1 MSIKKIIQ
9 IQGTSQTSF
18 DDAIN
23 DALCEASKS
32 IYNINKIV
40 IKNLSCNILDNK
52 ISEYVANLDITFTVD
67 LERINKWEK

>member
-1 MSIKKIIQ
+1 MNIKKIIQ

-23 DALCEASKS
+23 NALCEASKS
-32 IYNINKIV
+32 IYNINNMT
-40 IKNLSCNILDNK
+40 IKKLSCNVFDNK
-52 ISEYVANLDITFTVD
+52 ISEYVADISITFTVD

>member
-18 DDAIN
+18 NEAIT

-40 IKNLSCNILDNK
+40 IKNLSCNVIDNK
-52 ISEYVANLDITFTVD
+52 ISEYVADLNITFTVD